1 MRIEHI
7 IYLTSEEYH
16 KLIQDSKSKNKNE
29 FKLWLKKYTEIQTDF
44 CVRVTDVN
52 DKNEECYDF
61 IVIDY
66 DYSEN

>member
-44 CVRVTDVN
+44 CVRVIDE
-52 DKNEECYDF
+52 KEEHYDLM
-61 IVIDY
+61 VIDY
-66 DYSEN
+66 DYSND

>member
-16 KLIQDSKSKNKNE
+16 KLIQDTKSKNKNE

-44 CVRVTDVN
+44 CVRVIDE
-52 DKNEECYDF
+52 KEEHYDLM
-61 IVIDY
+61 VIDY
-66 DYSEN
+66 DYSND

>member
-1 MRIEHI
+1 MMRIEHI

-44 CVRVTDVN
+44 CVRVIDE
-52 DKNEECYDF
+52 KEEHYDLM
-61 IVIDY
+61 VIDY
-66 DYSEN
+66 DYSND